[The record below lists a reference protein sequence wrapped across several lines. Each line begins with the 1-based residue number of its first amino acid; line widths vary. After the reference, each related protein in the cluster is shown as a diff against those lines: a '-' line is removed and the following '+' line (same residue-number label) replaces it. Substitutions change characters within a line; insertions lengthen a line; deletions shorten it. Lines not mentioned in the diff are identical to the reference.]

1 MKRLTLSLIA
11 ILLTVGTA
19 YAQTTGTVRVTAAR
33 ANVRSAPNQKSSI
46 LARVPAGTVLQLQAV
61 QGDWYRVQLPGSG
74 SSRAAKANAFISKK
88 VSTMVGKA
96 TKTVSASAAAAP
108 VAAAPVPSGP
118 AALPA
123 ATASVPSALPAPV
136 PMTGSISRSIPVP
149 AEPALAPVSRD
160 GASVALQKSNG
171 VTFMGSSSARVS
183 RMLERPESVPEFVK
197 AVMNEGSGVA
207 ATGSTPVTYVWTI
220 DAGSGRLVDDARPTF
235 AVTYKDIPGVSPD
248 DVIPVI
254 VRLPPTASGGR
265 FVGALRGRA
274 DEAARPGAEWDVTKQ
289 WKQEVVKSSVEFVG
303 RGAAR
308 ITPSADLAPGDY
320 AVVLRLKERKKLP
333 GSTVLSPTGE
343 GRLFAAAWPFS
354 VN

>member
-11 ILLTVGTA
+11 ILVTAGTA
-19 YAQTTGTVRVTAAR
+19 YAQTAGSVRVTAAR

-74 SSRAAKANAFISKK
+74 SSRAAKSNAFISKK
-88 VSTMVGKA
+88 VSTMVGKG
-96 TKTVSASAAAAP
+96 TKTAPASAAAATA
-108 VAAAPVPSGP
+108 VAPAPSGP

-123 ATASVPSALPAPV
+123 ATASVPPALPAPV
-136 PMTGSISRSIPVP
+136 PVTEPISRSIPVP
-149 AEPALAPVSRD
+149 AEPVMAPVSRD

-171 VTFMGSSSARVS
+171 VTFMGSSSARVT

-197 AVMNEGSGVA
+197 AVVNEGSGVA

-220 DAGSGRLVDDARPTF
+220 DAGSGRPVDDARPTF
-235 AVTYKDIPGVSPD
+235 AVMYKDIPGVSPD

-254 VRLPPTASGGR
+254 VRLLPTASGGR

-274 DEAARPGAEWDVTKQ
+274 DEAARPGAEWDVMKQ
-289 WKQEVVKSSVEFVG
+289 WKQEVVKTSVEVVG

-333 GSTVLSPTGE
+333 GSTVLSQSGE